1 MSAYGGLAR
10 FQVGRY
16 AVHGSLLHQGYHRW
30 GREYAQ
36 VTTAYMSGQVMLLD
50 GACAGVG
57 KSGL

>member
-1 MSAYGGLAR
+1 MSAHSGLAS

-36 VTTAYMSGQVMLLD
+36 VATAYVGGQVVLLD
-50 GACAGVG
+50 SASAGVG
-57 KSGL
+57 KFGL